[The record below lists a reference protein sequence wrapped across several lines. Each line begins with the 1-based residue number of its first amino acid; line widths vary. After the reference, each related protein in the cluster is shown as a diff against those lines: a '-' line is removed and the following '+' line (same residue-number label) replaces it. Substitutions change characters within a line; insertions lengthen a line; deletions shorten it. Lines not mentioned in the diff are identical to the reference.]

1 MAFGVVTFVTLPLL
15 DRLFVPYFL
24 KINPIE
30 ATPIEFTMVKVE
42 EITGNNSNKPSK
54 RLSDEANHLH
64 SQKSL
69 AYLVARHVKSHDAPL
84 AYQNSHSRDGV
95 DPGIPA
101 SLCSRW
107 D

>member
-42 EITGNNSNKPSK
+42 DITGNNSNKPFQK
-54 RLSDEANHLH
+54 VVRR
-64 SQKSL
+64 SQSSSQSEKL
-69 AYLVARHVKSHDAPL
+69 GLFGCQAR
-84 AYQNSHSRDGV
+84 
-95 DPGIPA
+95 
-101 SLCSRW
+101 
-107 D
+107 